1 MKIDD
6 GIRIEAIYQGIDDN
20 GNHLLL
26 DVKGDLTR
34 DHAYLNGERS
44 NFPGPE
50 YPEGIPAGSRI
61 RFFACI
67 FPRRGGARLTDIR
80 QLEVIS

>member
-1 MKIDD
+1 MKIDS
-6 GIRIEAIYQGIDDN
+6 GIRIEATYQGIDDN
-20 GNHLLL
+20 GNHLLS
-26 DVKGDLTR
+26 DVHGDMVR

-50 YPEGIPAGSRI
+50 YPDGIKAGSRI

-67 FPRRGGARLTDIR
+67 FPRRGGARLTDAREI
-80 QLEVIS
+80 QVIA